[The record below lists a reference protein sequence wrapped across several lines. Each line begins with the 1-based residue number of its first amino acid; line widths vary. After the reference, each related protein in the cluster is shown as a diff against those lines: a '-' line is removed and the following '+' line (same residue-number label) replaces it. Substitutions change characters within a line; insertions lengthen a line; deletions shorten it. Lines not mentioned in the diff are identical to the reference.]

1 MGKSAVVDEKLSVSA
16 ICDTGRTCKFADS
29 FLKQIPANLHADPV
43 ILYSVRADWGRL
55 KSIPN
60 Y

>member
-29 FLKQIPANLHADPV
+29 FLKQIPANLH
-43 ILYSVRADWGRL
+43 VR
-55 KSIPN
+55 P
-60 Y
+60 